1 MTPSDTSRVPQ
12 ITPYRRQD
20 PESQAALIY
29 EPYRASVERGPRQPL
44 IPLPQTLSEVTG
56 PLFGHGDIQPTD
68 NDLTR
73 QHAGAPVGQ
82 RIILCGRVLDDGG
95 RPVPNALIEIWQANA
110 AGRYTHKLDQHD
122 APLDPNFT
130 GTGRT
135 LTDAQ
140 GHYRFLTILPGAY
153 PWRNHPNAWRP
164 RHIHLSLF
172 GTAFVTRF
180 VTQMYFAGDPLL
192 PYDPLF
198 NSVRDERARAR
209 TIAQFDLERTE
220 PDWALAYRFDV
231 VLRGREATPF
241 EGR

>member
-1 MTPSDTSRVPQ
+1 MTTPPAGKPLP
-12 ITPYRRQD
+12 IIPYRRQD
-20 PESQAALIY
+20 PDTQAPLVY
-29 EPYRASVERGPRQPL
+29 EPYRASAERAPRQPL
-44 IPLPQTLSEVTG
+44 VLIPQTLSEVTG
-56 PLFGHGDIQPTD
+56 PVFGHGDIQPAD

-73 QHAGAPVGQ
+73 QHAGAPLGQ
-82 RIILCGRVLDDGG
+82 RIILSGRVLDDGG
-95 RPVPNALIEIWQANA
+95 RAVPNALIEIWQANA
-110 AGRYTHKLDQHD
+110 AGRYAHKLDQHN

-135 LTDAQ
+135 LSDAQ
-140 GHYRFLTILPGAY
+140 GNYRFLTILPGAY
-153 PWRNHPNAWRP
+153 PWRNHANAWRP
-164 RHIHLSLF
+164 RHIHLSIF

-180 VTQMYFAGDPLL
+180 VTQMYFVGDPLL

-198 NSVRDERARAR
+198 QSVRDEKARAR

-241 EGR
+241 EGQ